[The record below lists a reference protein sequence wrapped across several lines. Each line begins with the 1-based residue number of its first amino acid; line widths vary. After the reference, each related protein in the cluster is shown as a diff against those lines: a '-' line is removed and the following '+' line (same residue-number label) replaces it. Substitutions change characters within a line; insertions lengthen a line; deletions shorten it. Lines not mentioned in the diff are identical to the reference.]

1 MAGVQSV
8 SGRTPMSIIVLRGI
22 LRGVCLALA
31 QDTQA
36 TIRAGAGICSQ
47 SIYIVASLGF
57 SWREQGKKK
66 CWNCGGRDFVLMMYT
81 LAPSFATIN
90 KSKKLQS

>member
-1 MAGVQSV
+1 MAGVQSI
-8 SGRTPMSIIVLRGI
+8 SGRTPVPIMVLRGI

-47 SIYIVASLGF
+47 SIYIIASLGF
-57 SWREQGKKK
+57 SWREQGKQKS
-66 CWNCGGRDFVLMMYT
+66 WTCGDRDFVLMMYT
-81 LAPSFATIN
+81 LVPSFATIN